1 MNTLTITPT
10 YYDQVY
16 KCWMREFCMVLAN
29 GRMDIQLGSKLPERF
44 KSINARVIRQ
54 AQPEAWK
61 I

>member
-1 MNTLTITPT
+1 
-10 YYDQVY
+10 
-16 KCWMREFCMVLAN
+16 MREFCMVLAS

-44 KSINARVIRQ
+44 KSISAKVIRQ